1 MSSNGEG
8 QIQQKTLLTLCAEL
22 ELDEEGTRVSLT
34 IVDTPGFG
42 DQIDNESAFGE
53 IVGYL
58 ERQYDDILAE
68 ESRIKRNPRFRD
80 NRVHALLYFITP
92 TGHGLRELDIE
103 LMKRLS
109 PRVNV
114 IPVIG
119 KADSLTPAELA
130 ESKKLVMEDIEHY
143 RIPVYNFPYDI
154 EEDDEDTVEE
164 NAELRGLMPFAI
176 VGSEEVMEVNGR
188 RVRARH
194 YPWGTVEV
202 DNPRHS
208 DFLAIRSALLHSHL
222 ADLKEITHDFL
233 YENYRTEKL
242 SKSVD
247 GGVGKYACRVGSLL
261 AHANDLSAP
270 RIRPS
275 TPKTSPTNRYASR
288 RSSSVV
294 KRRSCVTSRPKYNE
308 RSTRRDRNCWRG
320 RASYGR
326 SKQGCSEN
334 KVTPTAST
342 VTVWQHECG
351 WTFYALHEVSTESA
365 LDRFYF
371 SGWSTREV
379 ITPVPRRHEAW
390 FKDGKVVIHLIAA
403 TYGKSC
409 LFSARLHNEPH
420 YVRCYI
426 LSMPEVFC
434 G

>member
-1 MSSNGEG
+1 MSALRRKKNVKKG
-8 QIQQKTLLTLCAEL
+8 IQFCLMVCGASGTGRTTFVNTLCGKRVLNHKDSDDPTVAHIEEGVKIKPITV
-22 ELDEEGTRVSLT
+22 ELDEEGTRISLT

-42 DQIDNESAFGE
+42 DQIDNEASFSE

-80 NRVHALLYFITP
+80 NRVHVLLYFITP

-143 RIPVYNFPYDI
+143 RIPIYNFPYDI

-176 VGSEEVMEVNGR
+176 VGSEDVFEVNGR
-188 RVRARH
+188 RVRARQ
-194 YPWGTVEV
+194 YPWGIVEV

-208 DFLAIRSALLHSHL
+208 DFLAVRSALLHSHL

-242 SKSVD
+242 SKSVE
-247 GGVGKYACRVGSLL
+247 GGANADSSMNPEDLATQSVRLKEEQLRREEEKLREIETKVQREINEKRQELL
-261 AHANDLSAP
+261 ARESQLKEIEARMQREQSNALSGH
-270 RIRPS
+270 
-275 TPKTSPTNRYASR
+275 
-288 RSSSVV
+288 
-294 KRRSCVTSRPKYNE
+294 
-308 RSTRRDRNCWRG
+308 D
-320 RASYGR
+320 
-326 SKQGCSEN
+326 
-334 KVTPTAST
+334 
-342 VTVWQHECG
+342 
-351 WTFYALHEVSTESA
+351 EVLE
-365 LDRFYF
+365 
-371 SGWSTREV
+371 E
-379 ITPVPRRHEAW
+379 
-390 FKDGKVVIHLIAA
+390 
-403 TYGKSC
+403 
-409 LFSARLHNEPH
+409 
-420 YVRCYI
+420 
-426 LSMPEVFC
+426 
-434 G
+434 

>member
-1 MSSNGEG
+1 MSRRDAFPEDDASEEECEEG
-8 QIQQKTLLTLCAEL
+8 HPVLLDGLWCLRHSKSVLTHKDSDDPSAAHVEEGVKIKPITVEL
-22 ELDEEGTRVSLT
+22 ELDEEGTRISLT

-42 DQIDNESAFGE
+42 DQIDNEASFSE

-80 NRVHALLYFITP
+80 NRVHAMLYFIAP

-103 LMKRLS
+103 LMKRLA

-119 KADSLTPAELA
+119 RADSLTPHELA

-176 VGSEEVMEVNGR
+176 VGSEEVIEIGGR
-188 RVRARH
+188 KVRARQ
-194 YPWGTVEV
+194 YPWGVVEV

-242 SKSVD
+242 SKSVE
-247 GGVGKYACRVGSLL
+247 GGAGVYVVTSAFICGFVCRALLTGRSDSSMNPEDLASQSVRLKEEQLRREEEKLREIEIKVQREINEKRQELL
-261 AHANDLSAP
+261 ARESQLREIEARMHREAAAAAGGSVEAN
-270 RIRPS
+270 
-275 TPKTSPTNRYASR
+275 
-288 RSSSVV
+288 
-294 KRRSCVTSRPKYNE
+294 
-308 RSTRRDRNCWRG
+308 G
-320 RASYGR
+320 
-326 SKQGCSEN
+326 
-334 KVTPTAST
+334 
-342 VTVWQHECG
+342 
-351 WTFYALHEVSTESA
+351 
-365 LDRFYF
+365 
-371 SGWSTREV
+371 
-379 ITPVPRRHEAW
+379 EA
-390 FKDGKVVIHLIAA
+390 DG
-403 TYGKSC
+403 
-409 LFSARLHNEPH
+409 N
-420 YVRCYI
+420 
-426 LSMPEVFC
+426 
-434 G
+434 

>member
-1 MSSNGEG
+1 MN
-8 QIQQKTLLTLCAEL
+8 TLCGKRVLYPKEADDATNAHLEEGVRIKPVTVGELHNSCVVLPTNLTYTEL

-42 DQIDNESAFGE
+42 DQIDNEASFGE
-53 IVGYL
+53 IVGHL

-176 VGSEEVMEVNGR
+176 VGSEDVLEINGR
-188 RVRARH
+188 RVRARQ
-194 YPWGTVEV
+194 YPWGVVEV

-247 GGVGKYACRVGSLL
+247 GGAAYVDIPLVTSLL
-261 AHANDLSAP
+261 LIFLQCP
-270 RIRPS
+270 RLLYQS
-275 TPKTSPTNRYASR
+275 
-288 RSSSVV
+288 
-294 KRRSCVTSRPKYNE
+294 
-308 RSTRRDRNCWRG
+308 
-320 RASYGR
+320 
-326 SKQGCSEN
+326 
-334 KVTPTAST
+334 
-342 VTVWQHECG
+342 
-351 WTFYALHEVSTESA
+351 
-365 LDRFYF
+365 
-371 SGWSTREV
+371 
-379 ITPVPRRHEAW
+379 
-390 FKDGKVVIHLIAA
+390 
-403 TYGKSC
+403 
-409 LFSARLHNEPH
+409 
-420 YVRCYI
+420 
-426 LSMPEVFC
+426 
-434 G
+434 

>member
-1 MSSNGEG
+1 MLRSDRRYD
-8 QIQQKTLLTLCAEL
+8 QIKIRRKKNVKKGIQFCLMVCGASGTGRTTFVNTLCGKKVLQGKDADDAQNAHLEEGVRIKPVTVEL
-22 ELDEEGTRVSLT
+22 ELDEEGTRISLT

-42 DQIDNESAFGE
+42 DQIDNEQSFSE

-176 VGSEEVMEVNGR
+176 VGSEDVLEIGGR
-188 RVRARH
+188 KVRARQ
-194 YPWGTVEV
+194 YPWGVVEV

-242 SKSVD
+242 SKSVE
-247 GGVGKYACRVGSLL
+247 GGAGTNQDSSMNPEDLASQSVRLKEEQLRREEEKLREIEIKVQREIELKRQELL
-261 AHANDLSAP
+261 ARESQLKEIEARMQREHHNHMHHQDEL
-270 RIRPS
+270 
-275 TPKTSPTNRYASR
+275 N
-288 RSSSVV
+288 
-294 KRRSCVTSRPKYNE
+294 
-308 RSTRRDRNCWRG
+308 G
-320 RASYGR
+320 
-326 SKQGCSEN
+326 
-334 KVTPTAST
+334 
-342 VTVWQHECG
+342 
-351 WTFYALHEVSTESA
+351 EVNA
-365 LDRFYF
+365 
-371 SGWSTREV
+371 
-379 ITPVPRRHEAW
+379 
-390 FKDGKVVIHLIAA
+390 
-403 TYGKSC
+403 
-409 LFSARLHNEPH
+409 
-420 YVRCYI
+420 
-426 LSMPEVFC
+426 
-434 G
+434 